1 MKTIKNI
8 LFYSLAV
15 ATVIGLNSCQLD
27 ESELSNIPNKETTF
41 FLGMDPQSPFAS
53 EFEIIKEGYTRD
65 DCVIISSEPWVV
77 EGNTPEECS
86 WCGLYEN
93 RSTMRLT
100 EGKGNI
106 AFTFL
111 LEPNLSI
118 NDRQATFRFRLS
130 SGLVYIYT
138 VKQSTGGAS
147 IEVFPNK
154 INLNANASSD
164 NQVDIKANTEWE
176 VWTDSPDWLTVSTST
191 SGLGNSTLKFNV
203 DANTGDSRSGK
214 IVVELPAYD
223 IADTVFVTQSYP
235 TELLEW
241 RSNMLEPTLIDDP
254 ISFHNAI
261 MWDTPVSNFVNQVI
275 TITKLGDSQPMHTIT
290 YPTASAITL
299 LDITDLVGDI
309 TSSGNQ
315 PPEWIL
321 DERGNPYI
329 GPIVVNISYFR
340 EDGQRIWATTG
351 DIETHTQYAGG
362 SGTAEDPYQIYNFG
376 QLQRVNQSLSAQFI
390 QMADI
395 DMSKAVDVENVP
407 DGFTP
412 IGFIYTTPF
421 KGVYDGNGK
430 LLEKMRIEIAPP
442 MYNRLSAVALFAY
455 TEGSEIRNVILKNAK
470 ISNRGSDTSAPSTN
484 QGNYTAGIVG
494 FQKSAGRIIN
504 CGNIDGHVT
513 NNRTSNH
520 MAAGIVGAIA
530 NSSVISGCYNTSYIE
545 SNNGAG
551 GITGSLSPLGGITAT
566 IERCY
571 NTGYIYSLAGN
582 VGGISAAINGASTIR
597 ECFNSGTIESRGIV
611 GGIHGSGF
619 NVQIENCYNTG
630 DICIIRDDANP
641 FAGINGHFGSS
652 AAYYGK
658 VTKCFSTGRF
668 GMPSQTASEKARI
681 GGIGGLRNAA
691 NMVNLEI
698 SYCKFLKIDN
708 GLVKV
713 LQAYAANSPY
723 PYNPTTDIKWSDYA
737 SSPHTDAEMQQQA
750 TYSSWDFENIWQF
763 TEGSPYPQLRN
774 NPHRPKSEFVPQDTP
789 NYYFE

>member
-8 LFYSLAV
+8 LFYGLVIAV
-15 ATVIGLNSCQLD
+15 VSGLGSCQLD
-27 ESELSNIPNKETTF
+27 ETELSNMANKETTF
-41 FLGMDPQSPFAS
+41 FLGMDPRTPFAS
-53 EFEIIKEGYTRD
+53 EFQIVKDGYTRD
-65 DCVIISSEPWVV
+65 NCVVISGEPWVV

-93 RSTMRLT
+93 LSSMRLT
-100 EGKGNI
+100 EGTSNT
-106 AFTFL
+106 AFTFA
-111 LEPNLSI
+111 LEPNLTTD
-118 NDRQATFRFRLS
+118 DRETTFRFRLR
-130 SGLVYIYT
+130 SGLVYTYT
-138 VKQSTGGAS
+138 VKQGTGGPS
-147 IEVFPNK
+147 VEVFPNK
-154 INLNANASSD
+154 VNLNAHASVD
-164 NQVDIKANTEWE
+164 NPVEVKANAAWE
-176 VWTDSPDWLTVSTST
+176 VWTDSPDWITITT
-191 SGLGNSTLKFNV
+191 AASGHGNFILKFDV
-203 DANTGDSRSGK
+203 EANTGDSRPGK

-235 TELLEW
+235 TEILEW
-241 RSNMLEPTLIDDP
+241 RTNILEPTLSADP
-254 ISFHNAI
+254 LSFHNAI
-261 MWDTPVSNFVNQVI
+261 MWDAPVTRFENQVV
-275 TITKLGDSQPMHTIT
+275 TITKMGDSQPMHTIT
-290 YPTASAITL
+290 TPTESAVIR

-309 TSSGNQ
+309 TSSSNQ
-315 PPEWIL
+315 PPQWIL

-329 GPIVVNISYFR
+329 GPIIVNVSYFQA
-340 EDGQRIWATTG
+340 DGQKVWATTG

-362 SGTAEDPYQIYNFG
+362 SGTAENPYQIYNFG

-395 DMSKAVDVENVP
+395 DMSRAVDVENVP

-412 IGFIYTTPF
+412 IGFIYSTPF

-455 TEGSEIRNVILKNAK
+455 TEGGEIRNVILKNAK
-470 ISNRGSDTSAPSTN
+470 ISNRGTNTASPGNN

-494 FQKSAGRIIN
+494 FQKSAGKITN
-504 CGNIDGHVT
+504 CGNVDGHIT
-513 NNRTSNH
+513 DNRTSNH
-520 MAAGIVGAIA
+520 VAAGIVGALA

-551 GITGSLSPLGGITAT
+551 GISGSMSPISGIVAT

-582 VGGISAAINGASTIR
+582 VGGISSAINGASIIR

-641 FAGINGHFGSS
+641 FAGINGHFGSN
-652 AAYYGK
+652 AGYYGK
-658 VTKCFSTGRF
+658 VTKCYSTGRF
-668 GMPSQTASEKARI
+668 GMPSTTASAKARI

-691 NMVNLEI
+691 NMVKMEI

-708 GLVKV
+708 SLIKV
-713 LQAYAANSPY
+713 SQAYAERSPY
-723 PYNPTTDIKWSDYA
+723 PYNPATDIKWSDYT
-737 SSPHTDAEMQQQA
+737 SSPRTDAEMKQQA
-750 TYSSWDFENIWQF
+750 TYSGWDFDNTWQF
-763 TEGSPYPQLRN
+763 APGSPYPQLKN
-774 NPHRPKSEFVPQDTP
+774 NPHREKSTFVPETAP
-789 NYYFE
+789 VYYFE